1 MMKNP
6 PHPGIGIRDEIA
18 ELGLSVA
25 EAAKGLGVT
34 RQQLHRIINS
44 KCGITPEM
52 ALRLEKSIGSNADFW
67 LRLQMNHDLA
77 KVRARVASI
86 KATRLERK
94 VA

>member
-6 PHPGIGIRDEIA
+6 PHPGIEIGSKIA
-18 ELGLSVA
+18 ELGLSIA

-34 RQQLHRIINS
+34 RQQLYRVINGQ
-44 KCGITPEM
+44 CGITPEM
-52 ALRLEKSIGSNADFW
+52 ALQLEKSIGSNADFW
-67 LRLQMNHDLA
+67 LRLQMNYDLA
-77 KVRARVASI
+77 KVRARAASI

>member
-1 MMKNP
+1 MMKSP
-6 PHPGIGIRDEIA
+6 PHPGIGTSDEIA

-34 RQQLHRIINS
+34 RQQLHPVIRGQ
-44 KCGITPEM
+44 CAITPEM

-67 LRLQMNHDLA
+67 LRLQTNRDLA
-77 KVRARVASI
+77 KVRARTASI
-86 KATRLERK
+86 KGTRLERK

>member
-6 PHPGIGIRDEIA
+6 PHPGIGIRDEIV
-18 ELGLSVA
+18 ELGLSIA

-34 RQQLHRIINS
+34 RQQLHRVINGQ
-44 KCGITPEM
+44 CAITPEM

-67 LRLQMNHDLA
+67 LRLQINYDLA
-77 KVRARVASI
+77 KARARGGSLR
-86 KATRLERK
+86 ATRLERK

>member
-18 ELGLSVA
+18 VLGLSVP

-34 RQQLHRIINS
+34 RQRLYRVINGE
-44 KCGITPEM
+44 CGITPEM

-67 LRLQMNHDLA
+67 LRLQMNYDLA
-77 KVRARVASI
+77 KVRAGAGSI
-86 KATRLERK
+86 KATRLKRN